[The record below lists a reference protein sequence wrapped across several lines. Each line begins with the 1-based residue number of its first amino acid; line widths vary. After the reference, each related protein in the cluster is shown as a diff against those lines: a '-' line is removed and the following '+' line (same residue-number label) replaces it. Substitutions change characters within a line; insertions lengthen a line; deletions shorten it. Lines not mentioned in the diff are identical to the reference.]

1 VNDMTPE
8 QAHYYNLA
16 ITHAL
21 REYPKGRGAIQ
32 GLQKRIEVTVEHV
45 GRSTVQDWKVV
56 DTPD

>member
-1 VNDMTPE
+1 MTPE

-16 ITHAL
+16 ISHAL